1 MYVQASNSQDAL
13 NIIFDKIN
21 NMQKTEFGNKVYSDY
36 EDRFQYFI
44 AAAIL
49 FLLIELLLNNR
60 KSKFWNKLN
69 LFGENYV

>member
-1 MYVQASNSQDAL
+1 
-13 NIIFDKIN
+13 
-21 NMQKTEFGNKVYSDY
+21 MQKTEFGNKVYSDY